1 MGAQAA
7 RDGANGLSGCTG
19 KPRERCRPGGLH
31 FIAILMPHC
40 GGLQSGAFWGTYGA
54 AHECMHVVG
63 MPQRIAMIACDVS
76 ITFPHL
82 YATCSHY
89 MSHAMHIGDMLCLC
103 VRAQNDFYCWLES
116 PQHPSNAIRLEHK
129 CSLVKEK

>member
-1 MGAQAA
+1 MAHIASL
-7 RDGANGLSGCTG
+7 LSPLRGY
-19 KPRERCRPGGLH
+19 PE
-31 FIAILMPHC
+31 
-40 GGLQSGAFWGTYGA
+40 FWGTYGA
-54 AHECMHVVG
+54 AHECMHVAG

-103 VRAQNDFYCWLES
+103 VMGICFLDKLLRQLEFALQLYWYS
-116 PQHPSNAIRLEHK
+116 QGQ
-129 CSLVKEK
+129 